1 MVIDSSALV
10 AILFDEPERHRFDT
24 LIQADRVRLI
34 SAATLVEISIVIDS
48 RKRDAGVAVDV
59 APDGSLYI
67 LDWHNPIIG
76 HMQHNLRDPNR
87 NKTYGRVY
95 RVTYEGRP
103 LLMPAKITGE
113 PLLCKGVEFAK
124 TDLHLADKET
134 S

>member
-48 RKRDAGVAVDV
+48 RKRDAGVRE
-59 APDGSLYI
+59 
-67 LDWHNPIIG
+67 LDLFLNRAGVETIPVTPE
-76 HMQHNLRDPNR
+76 QAQLARRAYRDFG
-87 NKTYGRVY
+87 KGRHPARLNFGDCFAY
-95 RVTYEGRP
+95 A
-103 LLMPAKITGE
+103 LAKITGE
-113 PLLCKGVEFAK
+113 PLLCKGIEFAK